1 MPNAPID
8 KTIEVSLRP
17 VTDADRNFI
26 EHVYFETQRWILEVL
41 FGWRGDT
48 EEREK
53 FWESYDG
60 SPKYAD
66 HRGRL
71 QRRRLAD
78 GPTRY
83 GYLPRFHLSGAGNA
97 RPGVGG
103 FLIKNLLD
111 EAEAGN
117 MKVRLSAA
125 KINPARKL
133 YARLGFAV
141 VGEDQYKVYM
151 EYRRPDCESGS

>member
-1 MPNAPID
+1 
-8 KTIEVSLRP
+8 
-17 VTDADRNFI
+17 
-26 EHVYFETQRWILEVL
+26 VL

-60 SPKYAD
+60 GPNTQIIVVD
-66 HRGRL
+66 CNDVGWLTVRRGTDIYL
-71 QRRRLAD
+71 DSIYLAQ
-78 GPTRY
+78 GMQ
-83 GYLPRFHLSGAGNA
+83 GA
-97 RPGVGG
+97 GVGG

-111 EAEAGN
+111 EAQAGN
-117 MKVRLSAA
+117 MKVRLSTA

-151 EYRRPDCESGS
+151 EYRRPDCEFGS